1 MNKRPEA
8 KVLAA
13 ATGASVISGLVLGIL
28 GVTMF
33 GVPFDADHSDAAI
46 KAVPGFLSLAISGAI
61 TFLVGYYAPRTHD
74 SERAATPPGPTAPPQ
89 VDAVDAVDAVDEPQ
103 RARPA
108 A

>member
-1 MNKRPEA
+1 VNKRPEA

-28 GVTMF
+28 GVTVF

-74 SERAATPPGPTAPPQ
+74 AERAATHPGPTSPPQ
-89 VDAVDAVDAVDEPQ
+89 VDALDAVDEPQ
-103 RARPA
+103 QLGRAA
-108 A
+108 